1 MTHYRLPSSPLCVS
15 TSLSSSVSALNS
27 WIQIIR
33 KHFSNGRVKPPPQAS
48 LPGLHCPVLENEWE
62 DARSSRTV
70 VDTVLK
76 GLSVVFK
83 GFVCLL
89 VTLTETESLPCDQL
103 ISRA

>member
-62 DARSSRTV
+62 DARSHRSRHRFERSFSGIQRV
-70 VDTVLK
+70 CM
-76 GLSVVFK
+76 
-83 GFVCLL
+83 FVGDVNRNGKLA
-89 VTLTETESLPCDQL
+89 V
-103 ISRA
+103 